1 MDKPV
6 EGNVDKLGVWITNL
20 LIHTPSTGEDRLST
34 FLSTADLRVL
44 GLGMRGLDGYP
55 HIHSPYY

>member
-1 MDKPV
+1 VDKPV
-6 EGNVDKLGVWITNL
+6 DKNVDKSKVWISRL
-20 LIHTPSTGEDRLST
+20 VIHTLSTGKSRLST

-44 GLGMRGLDGYP
+44 GLGMRGLGGYP